1 MFNIGLLGILGYIQ
15 DIIFNI
21 DDIGNFDEKIIK
33 FPENLLEDNRFNL
46 SKSFGS
52 HHSYYTKMDKNGN
65 FTKVNIIKEE
75 KEDIEDEEQ
84 TYDQKLLETEEYK
97 ETDNKV
103 LTTFY
108 RATDNNIHFLSSEKI
123 EENEYRSNAK
133 NRKCLEEEK
142 MEVQNKNISIELS
155 NIKSDSNSNNEFYD
169 DVDEIFGSF
178 REIKNKVHKFHF
190 KKPSLRSDN
199 IEINN
204 ENKSQSNDDKS

>member
-1 MFNIGLLGILGYIQ
+1 M
-15 DIIFNI
+15 
-21 DDIGNFDEKIIK
+21 E
-33 FPENLLEDNRFNL
+33 ENRFNL
-46 SKSFGS
+46 SKSFS
-52 HHSYYTKMDKNGN
+52 SNHSYYTKMDKNGN
-65 FTKVNIIKEE
+65 IIKVNIIKEE
-75 KEDIEDEEQ
+75 KEDFEDEEQ
-84 TYDQKLLETEEYK
+84 TYDQKLLETDEYK

-133 NRKCLEEEK
+133 NIKCMEEEK
-142 MEVQNKNISIELS
+142 MEVHNKNISIELS
-155 NIKSDSNSNNEFYD
+155 NIKSECNSNIEFYDD

-190 KKPSLRSDN
+190 KKKSLRSDN